1 MLLAPFLLLMLVYVF
16 VMILPLFVSLFL
28 NSFILW
34 SLLSYVMPFFLF
46 SVSFFLSAVW
56 SVAHTTLAVPWPV
69 VPDTVCL
76 LTPPRCTPSPRPAA
90 QGQSWYRGPGLGPA
104 QRLVDRRAH
113 SPVAN
118 SQWARR
124 RLMMMMMMM
133 MPPTALRNLPTF
145 QSVGECMWGW
155 KQEEHVWEHQQMCKK
170 TTKTKRFQLTCFT
183 AILSLASRHI

>member
-1 MLLAPFLLLMLVYVF
+1 MLCL
-16 VMILPLFVSLFL
+16 
-28 NSFILW
+28 
-34 SLLSYVMPFFLF
+34 FFLF

-104 QRLVDRRAH
+104 QRLVDRHAH

-133 MPPTALRNLPTF
+133 PPPTALRNLPTF